1 MSSTLIITT
10 TATAIAMIGH
20 CMMSSI
26 NSLIIVS
33 AQARMAQV
41 TREVPIVPTP
51 APTPAVA
58 TARVIGVAESK
69 GRCIG
74 ELPTDVIVPNTF
86 KIAKSWSA
94 TDVPLD
100 SVTYSFDSD
109 VAREL
114 DSFVLSQCYTSD
126 GLEKLLAHGMWH
138 TFIISIQTMTRI
150 INCLMCML
158 YRYPSE

>member
-41 TREVPIVPTP
+41 TREVPIVPP